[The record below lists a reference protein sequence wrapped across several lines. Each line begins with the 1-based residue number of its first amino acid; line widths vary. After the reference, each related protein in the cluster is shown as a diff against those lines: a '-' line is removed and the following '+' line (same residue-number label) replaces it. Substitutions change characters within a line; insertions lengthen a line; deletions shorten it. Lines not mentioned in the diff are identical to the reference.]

1 LIALAWKRIALN
13 VHTVRAAYKVGNT
26 VDHYTANRMEIA
38 VLKQP
43 LASFNSDV
51 IE

>member
-1 LIALAWKRIALN
+1 LIALAIALN
-13 VHTVRAAYKVGNT
+13 VHTVRAAYKVGYT
-26 VDHYTANRMEIA
+26 VDQYTANRMEIA

-43 LASFNSDV
+43 LASFNNGV